1 VAAIVLVHA
10 KTAPVDA
17 GEGSPRTA
25 VQAVVTN
32 QNATSVMMENS
43 PHQLGT
49 NTQPTAKTVHL
60 ARGRSNQALPLAL
73 NVIEAMEK
81 IKVRAKLAK
90 LDAIKINVDRHN
102 VKIVQMVKQQ
112 PMMLMVGLVKS
123 Y

>member
-1 VAAIVLVHA
+1 MAAIVLVHA

-25 VQAVVTN
+25 VQTVVTN

-43 PHQLGT
+43 PYQPGT

-90 LDAIKINVDRHN
+90 LDAIKINVD
-102 VKIVQMVKQQ
+102 
-112 PMMLMVGLVKS
+112 
-123 Y
+123 